1 MADSALWQKSPELS
15 DCQDGAKCLDKRIEP
30 NIADYSE
37 KDPATPC
44 SEVGEKIT
52 IIEDIFKEGPLPSQ
66 PEYPI
71 EVSSKVGRAQW
82 HHSQKELLLEKE
94 RKSGSVD
101 VRSSQALIHSIL
113 THTRIDELEKE
124 LKKLK
129 HHVHNNPEDPNAG
142 KSRMLFPVHKREIRR
157 STIDRFKIT
166 HQTYNT
172 PVEERPVLE
181 ILVSIDPDKLAA
193 QQQLDLRS
201 DKSDDPY
208 LTASQTPEKL
218 RIRSPPLL
226 QHLENVTGEDVEV
239 GFRND
244 DDDRMLYPGTVFLR
258 PFKLFV
264 KHEKRIRQSFV
275 DLQSELDKKKALNSP
290 HTESKKRSV
299 GAYDLDFEDEDLLQ
313 DLKLLVQFIDVH
325 LKPTFDLR
333 HSIAEGT
340 ATHIEYGDLWHLFD
354 HGLIVVDQSSEMRAY
369 RVISFTGGREP
380 LIDMMQSEE
389 DRTPALDG
397 FAVNC
402 ISLAFN
408 GSDYVPRLH
417 RFTISKFGGQ
427 KPISSLAV
435 YPLALHPSGEVLR
448 NNLQQH
454 AKRFLDITSP
464 PFSHYV
470 MTGKTLDE
478 PSHDVDAQVIV
489 DMAVAFNTVGEWRP
503 STKVEI
509 SDLAKPDKRET
520 FLRSFCKHYW
530 QNNEGCCG
538 DDTIFKDLKMDQ
550 LRLDSYLQN
559 HSYLL
564 GPRKRDEL
572 AEDDL
577 ILLPDQVHGYIL
589 RNRQWITMKVAD
601 LSEVEYQDNFN
612 ELMLPERHKTSILA
626 LVKTHENARGERGVS
641 VGAGLDMVKGKGTGL
656 ILLLHGEPG
665 VGKTSTAECVA
676 DNTKRPLYPITC
688 GDIGETAMDVER
700 NLLHNF
706 SLAHKWG
713 CVLLLD
719 EADVFLAKRSKTDLR
734 RNAVTSVFL
743 RSLEYYAGILFLT
756 TNRVGSIDPAFKSRI
771 HMSLF
776 YPRLKKEDTVK
787 LYEVFIRRAKA
798 EQERLGAVTFKIN
811 KKEITKFAKQHF
823 REMEREGL
831 GTWNGRQIR
840 NAFQAAIALVEH
852 ESQQTGPG
860 APKPT
865 LGAAQFQSVAES
877 SKEFDRYLITTL
889 GAADSDIA
897 MREEW
902 RADRFPTMDQSRME
916 AMATSRRPYNRK
928 HGSKKVVVES
938 DTDTSTE
945 SDDSENDTSG
955 DNSG

>member
-1 MADSALWQKSPELS
+1 
-15 DCQDGAKCLDKRIEP
+15 
-30 NIADYSE
+30 
-37 KDPATPC
+37 
-44 SEVGEKIT
+44 
-52 IIEDIFKEGPLPSQ
+52 
-66 PEYPI
+66 
-71 EVSSKVGRAQW
+71 
-82 HHSQKELLLEKE
+82 
-94 RKSGSVD
+94 
-101 VRSSQALIHSIL
+101 
-113 THTRIDELEKE
+113 
-124 LKKLK
+124 
-129 HHVHNNPEDPNAG
+129 
-142 KSRMLFPVHKREIRR
+142 
-157 STIDRFKIT
+157 
-166 HQTYNT
+166 
-172 PVEERPVLE
+172 
-181 ILVSIDPDKLAA
+181 
-193 QQQLDLRS
+193 
-201 DKSDDPY
+201 
-208 LTASQTPEKL
+208 
-218 RIRSPPLL
+218 
-226 QHLENVTGEDVEV
+226 
-239 GFRND
+239 
-244 DDDRMLYPGTVFLR
+244 
-258 PFKLFV
+258 
-264 KHEKRIRQSFV
+264 
-275 DLQSELDKKKALNSP
+275 
-290 HTESKKRSV
+290 
-299 GAYDLDFEDEDLLQ
+299 
-313 DLKLLVQFIDVH
+313 
-325 LKPTFDLR
+325 
-333 HSIAEGT
+333 
-340 ATHIEYGDLWHLFD
+340 
-354 HGLIVVDQSSEMRAY
+354 
-369 RVISFTGGREP
+369 
-380 LIDMMQSEE
+380 
-389 DRTPALDG
+389 
-397 FAVNC
+397 
-402 ISLAFN
+402 
-408 GSDYVPRLH
+408 
-417 RFTISKFGGQ
+417 
-427 KPISSLAV
+427 
-435 YPLALHPSGEVLR
+435 
-448 NNLQQH
+448 
-454 AKRFLDITSP
+454 
-464 PFSHYV
+464 
-470 MTGKTLDE
+470 
-478 PSHDVDAQVIV
+478 
-489 DMAVAFNTVGEWRP
+489 
-503 STKVEI
+503 
-509 SDLAKPDKRET
+509 
-520 FLRSFCKHYW
+520 
-530 QNNEGCCG
+530 
-538 DDTIFKDLKMDQ
+538 MDQ